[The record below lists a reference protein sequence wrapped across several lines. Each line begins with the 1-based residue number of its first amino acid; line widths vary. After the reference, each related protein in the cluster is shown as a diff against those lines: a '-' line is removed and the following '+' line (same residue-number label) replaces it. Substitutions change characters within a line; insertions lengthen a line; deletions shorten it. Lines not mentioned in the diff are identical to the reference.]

1 MKIVNIKCYFPVS
14 GVCEP
19 IDSADC
25 KAKNAAAKED
35 WEFCEQGEFKCD
47 ALKQPGI
54 KWNCSHSDLSRS

>member
-1 MKIVNIKCYFPVS
+1 MKIVNIKCYFPVP

-47 ALKQPGI
+47 ALEQPGEYI
-54 KWNCSHSDLSRS
+54 